1 MIDKNEFNKIIV
13 ERKRIADET
22 MDNWD
27 YGIEQCHEKI
37 LAMITDNLQE
47 GLSFLEN
54 EILGRSRRESEDNIM
69 AINNKKIRR
78 PVTING
84 ETRKL
89 EVYPE
94 LSPDG
99 RKILDIQRTTPSYFR
114 TAYQDGVE
122 DWAFSAQLRY
132 ENEFYR

>member
-37 LAMITDNLQE
+37 LAMITGNLQE

-54 EILGRSRRESEDNIM
+54 EC
-69 AINNKKIRR
+69 
-78 PVTING
+78 
-84 ETRKL
+84 
-89 EVYPE
+89 
-94 LSPDG
+94 SPD
-99 RKILDIQRTTPSYFR
+99 DIYWISEMFDEIATKTQSKEFIEAIHRIHDKMP
-114 TAYQDGVE
+114 E
-122 DWAFSAQLRY
+122 DIKKSIEIDIESAEQAMG
-132 ENEFYR
+132 

>member
-1 MIDKNEFNKIIV
+1 MGKSELCSQIAINHRSQKMIDKNEFNKIIV

-54 EILGRSRRESEDNIM
+54 EC
-69 AINNKKIRR
+69 
-78 PVTING
+78 
-84 ETRKL
+84 
-89 EVYPE
+89 
-94 LSPDG
+94 SPD
-99 RKILDIQRTTPSYFR
+99 DIYWISEMFDEIAAKTQSKEFIAAIHRIHDKMP
-114 TAYQDGVE
+114 E
-122 DWAFSAQLRY
+122 DIKKSIEIDIESAEQAM
-132 ENEFYR
+132 N